1 MKRTQLVPIIAL
13 FVSLNLVSM
22 SSFAVD
28 IPVQVRLYA
37 GGSTLTA
44 EDMNTELIDS
54 NLKKMSTAMNFG
66 AEISYPLL
74 SFFDVGIRYNKKI
87 GISDEAPTDDLTNY
101 YAGLGQEAYYLLT
114 RIKFLRIAN
123 LELDAFAAYGGTNT
137 TLKIITA
144 SQNGEIT
151 KKAETG
157 WYANTAN
164 LVGASAS
171 IKLSQFRIVLEA
183 GLETNRVASLD
194 YTGTVDHDIGVI
206 DLTGPYAG
214 IAFQFDGVK
223 TSGK

>member
-1 MKRTQLVPIIAL
+1 MKPLQLLPILTIFACL
-13 FVSLNLVSM
+13 SLIPVRGFS
-22 SSFAVD
+22 VD
-28 IPVQVRLYA
+28 IPVQLRLYA

-44 EDMNTELIDS
+44 DDMNTELTDS
-54 NLKKMSTAMNFG
+54 SLKKMSTAMNIG
-66 AEISYPLL
+66 AEVSYPLL

-87 GISDEAPTDDLTNY
+87 GLSDESPTNDLTNY

-114 RIKFLRIAN
+114 RIKFLKIAN

-137 TLKIITA
+137 TLTIKTA
-144 SQNGEIT
+144 SQDGEIS

-157 WYANTAN
+157 WYANAAS

-171 IKLSQFRIVLEA
+171 FKMAQFRIVLEA
-183 GLETNRVASLD
+183 GLETNKVASLD
-194 YTGTVDHDIGVI
+194 YSGSADHDIGVI

-223 TSGK
+223 TSSK